1 MIDKN
6 SASSSSNNNDFID
19 EEVKIGSEEVEGKKP
34 YEYTTL
40 QTKKDERRA
49 KTARILSNTLAY
61 SVLILLTIIWLYPI
75 FWIVVHA
82 FRGADPVTGAYRGI
96 VISNYFPG
104 SYGIEAFRRLFT
116 ETYFLRWFVNTL
128 FVAVLTCFFAT
139 MLQLSVAYVMSKL
152 KFPQRRFFLNL
163 AIILGLFP
171 GFMSMI
177 AIYYIL
183 KAFGLT
189 ETLFALV
196 LVYSAGAG
204 LGFYI
209 AKGFFDVIPNSL
221 IEAARLDG
229 ATNAKIFSLIVLP
242 ISKPIIVYTAL
253 MTFTAPWFDFLFA
266 RVILGETNTEIHTV
280 AVGLYMMLYGPQAD
294 VSMFTVF
301 AAGSVLVA
309 VPIVTLFLSMQR
321 YYVEG
326 VTSGAVKG

>member
-6 SASSSSNNNDFID
+6 SVSTTENHDFID
-19 EEVKIGSEEVEGKKP
+19 EEVKVAEEELEAKTS
-34 YEYTTL
+34 YEYTAL
-40 QTKKDERRA
+40 QSKRDERKA
-49 KTARILSNTLAY
+49 KTGRILSNALAY
-61 SVLILLTIIWLYPI
+61 SVLILLSVIWLYPI
-75 FWIVVHA
+75 LWIVVHA
-82 FRGADPVTGAYRGI
+82 FRGADPVTGVYRGI
-96 VISNYFPG
+96 VISSYFP
-104 SYGIEAFRRLFT
+104 SSFGIEAFSRLFT
-116 ETYFLRWFVNTL
+116 ETAFLRWFANTL

-152 KFPQRRFFLNL
+152 KFQKRRLFLNL

-229 ATNAKIFSLIVLP
+229 ATNAKIFSQIVLP

-266 RVILGETNTEIHTV
+266 RVIIGETNTNRHTV
-280 AVGLYMMLYGPQAD
+280 AVGLYMMLYGPQSD

-301 AAGSVLVA
+301 AAGSVLIA
-309 VPIVTLFLSMQR
+309 IPIVTLFLAMQR